1 MNYPSLPQ
9 SFQDSFEFLISF
21 VETAVNNDDRG
32 DPTAKKVEEE
42 QFDVT
47 VEFII
52 VATETVVEAGAGF
65 VESKSEVVPVN
76 YHLAVTQLFSLEEI
90 SSV

>member
-42 QFDVT
+42 LFDVT

-52 VATETVVEAGAGF
+52 VSTETIIEARTGF
-65 VESKSEVVPVN
+65 VESKSEVVAVH
-76 YHLAVTQLFSLEEI
+76 YHLGVAQLFSLEEI
-90 SSV
+90 RSI